1 MNNKKDLNWSDEAI
15 LEDLKNQR
23 NERSATDKTDITLQN
38 GLSANGTGMVGNSN
52 VQYIHTNDPDY
63 SGLNLGIASST
74 SYMWDAYEP
83 KKAVDVKVTNEVIEI
98 TYIQRAKFTYTT
110 TINVSIG
117 TRYQTANNDRVFKEI
132 YGCSDGKLTLLK
144 TVNGRINPPILE
156 ETYDF
161 DGEE

>member
-1 MNNKKDLNWSDEAI
+1 MNNGQESV
-15 LEDLKNQR
+15 
-23 NERSATDKTDITLQN
+23 TDKTDVTLQN
-38 GLSANGTGMVGNSN
+38 GLTANSTGGIGSSN
-52 VQYIHTNDPDY
+52 VQYVHTNDIDY
-63 SGLNLGIASST
+63 ASQPNLLNISST

-83 KKAVDVKVTNEVIEI
+83 KKVVDVKVTNEVIEI

-117 TRYQTANNDRVFKEI
+117 SRYQITNNDRVFKEI

-161 DGEE
+161 EGEE